1 MNRYRI
7 VFIVLK
13 LRIDRTG
20 QFKMKKKEKK
30 EEEKNMENSKNI
42 ANMFLRNGER
52 RYIERVT
59 LRK

>member
-20 QFKMKKKEKK
+20 QFKMKKK